1 MTRILVY
8 TGKGGVGKTSVASA
22 TGVRLADAGRRTLIV
37 STDPASNLDDVF
49 GVRRLDEYDP
59 RFSVEV
65 TEEKTNIM
73 MEKGTVPA
81 TQLIEALWVFDPEG
95 VQKCHCRAFCRVVD
109 GKHDGHHDHACG

>member
-1 MTRILVY
+1 MIN
-8 TGKGGVGKTSVASA
+8 SPSA
-22 TGVRLADAGRRTLIV
+22 FKALPYLKQAIDAFIAKQV
-37 STDPASNLDDVF
+37 E

-59 RFSVEV
+59 RFSVEI
-65 TEEKTNIM
+65 TETGANII
-73 MEKGTVPA
+73 MERGAVPQ